1 MKKLLSAFFFLVLP
15 GAVSA
20 QVTIHGTVTDQ
31 QSGAAVVGAA
41 VTIPGTS
48 IGTLTDASGGFS
60 FSSPTAVSRISV
72 SRAGYTSKDVAVGGS
87 EEALAIKLTPAVTE
101 LPGVQVVANKPEPS
115 TVVLTKT
122 DLERGNGI
130 NLETSVNAVPGLF
143 MQSRTDFGG
152 ARITIRGYYPSTSG
166 NSPNSNGLGYQV
178 FLNDIPITDATGLT
192 VLDDIDYSTLG
203 SIDVIKGPAS
213 SQWGSF
219 IGGAVRFN
227 TERPPLN
234 QTSLSQQVL
243 SGTDG
248 LLRTNTSFQTASN
261 TSDLTVNYG
270 HQNYNS
276 FRPHSASLKDYW
288 RANGDF
294 QVGDK
299 QTLSTYFA
307 YSRSFEELAG
317 EIDSLPFYDR
327 QAVSNAAYL
336 ANDSHVALTSVLTG
350 ATDNFRIN
358 DHFNNTTTVFG
369 GGKAAGQPFAH
380 GFTDVN
386 QFNVGFRSVF
396 GFAAQLGNGVGVTGS
411 LGATMQR
418 SQLTQNGVFI
428 IPAPPYPERPTDQ
441 ENYAANSSIF
451 TEWNLNMP
459 SDVTLTVGGSLNK
472 NEFGIRNM
480 LKNNVLYDTT
490 STQVRSF
497 DWVLTPRVAVS
508 KGITRSASVYASVSS
523 GYTPPLLSNTVSSD
537 GTVDLSLKPERAI
550 QYEVGTQGSFFENR
564 LSASVALFDI
574 ENTNK
579 LVTETANAVTFTT
592 NAGKQRN
599 QGAEVSLSVA
609 AINDKSQA
617 LSSLRPWLSYSYTK
631 ATFVDFQSDNN
642 NNAGTVDYSGNLVP
656 RVPKNSVSAGIDG
669 ATNNGFS
676 FNTTY
681 EYVDKV
687 PVTFDNSTFVKGYG
701 LLGARV
707 GYEYK
712 VDRNWLLSI
721 YAGGTNLTNA
731 TSYAFLFVGPN
742 YAGLAS
748 GAAGGTGDGY
758 IIPAPYTANYY
769 GNVTLKYVF

>member
-1 MKKLLSAFFFLVLP
+1 MKKLLTALLFLFLP
-15 GAVSA
+15 AAMSA
-20 QVTIHGTVTDQ
+20 QVSLRGTVVDQ
-31 QSGAAVVGAA
+31 QTGAPVAGAM
-41 VTIPGTS
+41 VFIPGTS
-48 IGTLTDASGGFS
+48 TASTTNDAGAFSLTSQ
-60 FSSPTAVSRISV
+60 TAVSRISV
-72 SRAGYTSKDVAVGGS
+72 TRTGYVSKDVAVNGS
-87 EEALAIKLTPAVTE
+87 EAALVIKLTPTATE
-101 LPGVQVVANKPEPS
+101 LPGVQVVANKPTPS
-115 TVVLTKT
+115 TAVLTRP

-178 FLNDIPITDATGLT
+178 FLNDIPVTDATGLT

-203 SIDVIKGPAS
+203 KIEVIKGPAS
-213 SQWGSF
+213 SEWGSF
-219 IGGAVRFN
+219 IGGAIRFS

-248 LLRTNTSFQTASN
+248 LLRTTTSFQTAGQ
-261 TSDLTVNYG
+261 TSALSVDYG
-270 HQNYNS
+270 HQEYNS

-294 QVGDK
+294 QVGDN
-299 QTLSTYFA
+299 QSIGTYFG
-307 YSRSFEELAG
+307 YSRSYEELAG
-317 EIDSLPFYDR
+317 EIDSTDFYNR
-327 QAVSNAAYL
+327 NPLSNAAYL
-336 ANDSHVALTSVLTG
+336 ANDSHVALTSVITG
-350 ATDNFRIN
+350 ATDHFRIN
-358 DHFNNTTTVFG
+358 DHFTNATTVFG

-386 QFNVGFRSVF
+386 QFNVGFRSAF
-396 GFAAQLGNGVGVTGS
+396 GFAAQLDNGVGVSGS
-411 LGATMQR
+411 LGATMQH

-428 IPAPPYPERPTDQ
+428 IPAPPYVERPTDQ
-441 ENYAANSSIF
+441 ENYATNSSIF
-451 TEWNLNMP
+451 SEWNFAMP
-459 SDVTLTVGGSLNK
+459 RDFTVTVGASLNR

-480 LKNNVLYDTT
+480 LRNNQLYDTT
-490 STQVRSF
+490 TTMVRKF
-497 DWVLTPRVAVS
+497 DWVLTPRLSVS
-508 KGITRSASVYASVSS
+508 KGITRSASVYASVST
-523 GYTPPLLSNTVSSD
+523 GYTPPLLSNTVAND
-537 GTVDLSLKPERAI
+537 GTVDLSLKPERAV

-574 ENTNK
+574 ENTDK
-579 LVTETANAVTFTT
+579 LVSETSNSVTFTT

-599 QGAEVSLSVA
+599 QGAELSLSVA
-609 AINDKSQA
+609 AIDDKGRT
-617 LSSLRPWLSYSYTK
+617 LSSLRPWLSYSYMK
-631 ATFVDFQSDNN
+631 ATYVDFKSDNN
-642 NNAGTVDYSGNLVP
+642 NTAGTVDYSGNRVP
-656 RVPKNSVSAGIDG
+656 RVPRNSITAGVDG

-681 EYVDKV
+681 EFVDRV

-707 GYEYK
+707 GYAYK
-712 VDRNWLLSI
+712 VDRNWRLDV
-721 YAGGTNLTNA
+721 YAGGTNLTGA

-742 YAGLAS
+742 YAGLATP
-748 GAAGGTGDGY
+748 AAGGNGDGY
-758 IIPAPYTANYY
+758 IIPAPYNANYY

>member
-1 MKKLLSAFFFLVLP
+1 MQKLLSALMFLLLP
-15 GAVSA
+15 AALLA
-20 QVTIHGTVTDQ
+20 QISIRGTVVDQ
-31 QSGAAVVGAA
+31 QTGAPVVGAL
-41 VTIPGTS
+41 VFIPGTS
-48 IGTLTDASGGFS
+48 TAATTSDAGAFTL
-60 FSSPTAVSRISV
+60 SSQTAVSRISV
-72 SRAGYTSKDVAVGGS
+72 SRAGYVSKDVAVNGS
-87 EEALAIKLTPAVTE
+87 ERSLVIELTPAATE
-101 LPGVQVVANKPEPS
+101 LPGVQVVANKPAPS
-115 TVVLTKT
+115 TAVLTKP

-178 FLNDIPITDATGLT
+178 FLNDIPITDATGTT

-203 SIDVIKGPAS
+203 NIEVIKGPAS

-219 IGGAVRFN
+219 IGGAIRFS

-270 HQNYNS
+270 HQNYDS
-276 FRPHSASLKDYW
+276 FRPHSASLKDFW

-294 QVGDK
+294 QVGDD
-299 QTLSTYFA
+299 QTIGTYFA

-317 EIDSLPFYDR
+317 EIDSLPYYER

-336 ANDSHVALTSVLTG
+336 ANDSHIAITSVLTG
-350 ATDNFRIN
+350 ATDHFRIN
-358 DHFNNTTTVFG
+358 NHFTNTTTVFG
-369 GGKAAGQPFAH
+369 GGKASGQPFAH

-386 QFNVGFRSVF
+386 QLNLGFRSVF
-396 GFAAQLGNGVGVTGS
+396 GFAAQLGDGVGVSGS
-411 LGATMQR
+411 LGATMQH
-418 SQLTQNGVFI
+418 SALTQNGVFI
-428 IPAPPYPERPTDQ
+428 IPAPPYPERPTAQ
-441 ENYAANSSIF
+441 ENYASNASLF
-451 TEWNLNMP
+451 TEWSFAMP
-459 SDVTLTVGGSLNK
+459 SAVTLTVGASMNK

-480 LKNNVLYDTT
+480 LNNNQLFDTT
-490 STQVRSF
+490 TTQVRSF
-497 DWVLTPRVAVS
+497 DWVVTPRVAVS
-508 KGITRSASVYASVSS
+508 KGITRTASVYASVST
-523 GYTPPLLSNTVSSD
+523 GYTPPLLSNTVANN
-537 GTVDLSLKPERAI
+537 GTVDLSLKPERAV

-579 LVTETANAVTFTT
+579 LVSETSNSVTFTT

-609 AINDKSQA
+609 AVQDRTQP

-631 ATFVDFQSDNN
+631 ATFVDFESDNN
-642 NNAGTVDYSGNLVP
+642 NNAGTVDFSGNAVP
-656 RVPKNSVSAGIDG
+656 RVPKNTVSAGIDG

-681 EYVDKV
+681 EYVDRV
-687 PVTFDNSTFVKGYG
+687 PVTFDNSTYVKGYG

-712 VDRNWLLSI
+712 VDRNWMLDV

-742 YAGLAS
+742 YAGLATA
-748 GAAGGTGDGY
+748 AAGGTGDGY
-758 IIPAPYTANYY
+758 IIPAPYSANYY
-769 GNVTLKYVF
+769 GNVTLRYVF

>member
-1 MKKLLSAFFFLVLP
+1 MKKCLSAFLLLVLP
-15 GAVSA
+15 VALHA
-20 QVTIHGTVTDQ
+20 QVSIRGTVVDQ
-31 QSGAAVVGAA
+31 QTGAPVVGAL
-41 VTIPGTS
+41 VFVPGT
-48 IGTLTDASGGFS
+48 
-60 FSSPTAVSRISV
+60 PTAATTDTAGAFALTSRTTVSRISV
-72 SRAGYTSKDVAVGGS
+72 SRAGYLSQEVAVSGG
-87 EEALAIKLTPAVTE
+87 EQALVIKLTPRVTE
-101 LPGVQVVANKPEPS
+101 LAGVQVVANKPAPS
-115 TVVLTKT
+115 TAVLTRP

-178 FLNDIPITDATGLT
+178 FLNDIPVTDATGLT

-203 SIDVIKGPAS
+203 NIEVIKGPAS

-219 IGGAVRFN
+219 IGGAIRFT

-248 LLRTNTSFQTASN
+248 LVRTNTSFQTAGN
-261 TSDLTVNYG
+261 TSDLSVNYG
-270 HQNYNS
+270 HQSYDS

-294 QVGDK
+294 QVGDN
-299 QTLSTYFA
+299 QTVGTYFA
-307 YSRSFEELAG
+307 YSRSYEELAG
-317 EIDSLPFYDR
+317 EIDSTDFYHR
-327 QAVSNAAYL
+327 IPLSNAAYL
-336 ANDSHVALTSVLTG
+336 ANDSHVAITSMLTG
-350 ATDNFRIN
+350 ATDHFRIG
-358 DHFNNTTTVFG
+358 DHFTNATTVFG
-369 GGKAAGQPFAH
+369 GGKASGQPFAH

-396 GFAAQLGNGVGVTGS
+396 GFAAQLDDGVGITVS
-411 LGATMQR
+411 LGAAMQH

-441 ENYAANSSIF
+441 ENYASNSSLF
-451 TEWNLNMP
+451 SEWSFAMP
-459 SDVTLTVGGSLNK
+459 SDFTVTVGASLNR
-472 NEFGIRNM
+472 NEFGIHNM
-480 LKNNVLYDTT
+480 LVGGTLFDTT
-490 STQVRSF
+490 FTQVRKF

-508 KGITRSASVYASVSS
+508 KGISRSASVYASVST
-523 GYTPPLLSNTVSSD
+523 GYTPPLLSNTVAND
-537 GTVDLSLKPERAI
+537 GTVDLSLKPERAV
-550 QYEVGTQGSFFENR
+550 QYEVGTQGSFFDNR

-574 ENTNK
+574 ENSDK
-579 LVTETANAVTFTT
+579 LVTETSNAVTFTT

-599 QGAEVSLSVA
+599 QGAELSLSVA
-609 AINDKSQA
+609 AIANKTQP

-631 ATFVDFQSDNN
+631 ATFVDFRSDNN
-642 NNAGTVDYSGNLVP
+642 NNAGTVNFSGNRVP
-656 RVPKNSVSAGIDG
+656 RVPKNTLSAGIDG

-681 EYVDKV
+681 EYVDRV

-707 GYEYK
+707 GYEHK
-712 VDRNWLLSI
+712 VDRNWLI
-721 YAGGTNLTNA
+721 NAYVGGTNLTSA

-742 YAGLAS
+742 YAGLATP
-748 GAAGGTGDGY
+748 AAGGNGDGY
-758 IIPAPYTANYY
+758 IIPAPYNANYY